1 MKKTINYWMFPG
13 GLDGKVKVVDA
24 LKMAKKFGY
33 EAIELCFADS
43 GEVSPETTKADAEK
57 MLADAK
63 KNGIDIASLCSGIYW
78 GYNFSSSKQADRDK
92 AVRATEKYLELAS
105 WLKVDSILVVPG
117 AVDVF
122 FNPAA
127 EVISYDDVHKRSVEC
142 IKKLLPTAE
151 KFKVTIAIEN
161 VWNRFIM
168 SPLEMNAYVD
178 QFKSKYVGV
187 YFDVGNVIPFG
198 YPEQWIKILG
208 NRIKKIHFKDFKFA
222 AGNGGDIGFVDLLD
236 GDVNWP
242 AVVKALNDIG
252 YNGPVTAEMIPYYKH
267 YPIARS
273 EVTSIAMDYIL
284 GRK

>member
-13 GLDGKVKVVDA
+13 GLDGKVKVSDA
-24 LKMAKKFGY
+24 LSMAKKFGY

-43 GEVSPETTKADAEK
+43 GEVSQETTKAQAES
-57 MLADAK
+57 MLAEAK
-63 KNGIDIASLCSGIYW
+63 KTGIEVVSLCTGIYW
-78 GYNFSSSKQADRDK
+78 GYNFGSSKQSDRDK
-92 AVRATEKYLELAS
+92 AVKATEKYLELAS

-127 EVISYDDVHKRSVEC
+127 EVNSYDDVYSRSVEC
-142 IKKLLPTAE
+142 LKKLLPTAE
-151 KFKVTIAIEN
+151 KFKVSIAIEN

-168 SPLEMNAYVD
+168 SPLEMNSYVD
-178 QFKSKYVGV
+178 SFKSKYIGV

-198 YPEQWIKILG
+198 YPQQWIKILG
-208 NRIKKIHFKDFKFA
+208 SRIKKIHFKDFKFA
-222 AGNGGDIGFVDLLD
+222 AGNGGGLGFVDLLD

-242 AVVKALNDIG
+242 EVMKALKEIG
-252 YNGPVTAEMIPYYKH
+252 YDGPVTAELIPYYNH
-267 YPIARS
+267 HPLARC
-273 EVTSIAMDYIL
+273 EVASIAMDYIL